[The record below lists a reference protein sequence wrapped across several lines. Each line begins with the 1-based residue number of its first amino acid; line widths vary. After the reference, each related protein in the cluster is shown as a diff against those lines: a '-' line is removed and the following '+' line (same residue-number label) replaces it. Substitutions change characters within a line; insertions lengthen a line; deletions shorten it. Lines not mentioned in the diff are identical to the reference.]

1 MVERELLVRKSVEGG
16 DVDCVAL
23 SVAVDD
29 CGDASMGRARSM
41 MAVSAMETIDAHAP
55 PRFVSSI
62 IAYGFSRYLD
72 DRRRPG

>member
-1 MVERELLVRKSVEGG
+1 MEGG

-23 SVAVDD
+23 SVDVDD

-41 MAVSAMETIDAHAP
+41 MAVSAIEMMDAHAP

-62 IAYGFSRYLD
+62 IAYGFNRDLD
-72 DRRRPG
+72 DRRRLG